1 MKNGVKNKRE
11 NERVCRI
18 RTIIRQTLSYI
29 SGKISGIIIKND
41 VTIDITFERWYSN
54 AERCNDNSYIN
65 NK

>member
-18 RTIIRQTLSYI
+18 RMIIRQTLSYI

-54 AERCNDNSYIN
+54 AARCNDNSYIN